1 MPPGVILAFVA
12 YGLYSC
18 CDAIIK
24 GFGST
29 LTTHEIAFWTA
40 LFSFIPAAFMRP
52 PNERWRDFWRMKHP
66 WLVNLR
72 SLAGLGGNTA
82 VIFAFTTIPLAE
94 TYSIA
99 FLAPIFIVLLSVVF
113 LKEQVGWQRWAF
125 LAMSFV
131 GVLLVVRPGFRDLQL
146 GHLAALGAAV
156 TGAVATT
163 VLRRVAPYEKRVSL
177 IGVPLGYILVANF
190 LFMLPDLRVPPL
202 EQLALM
208 LLIGLLGGTGNVIF
222 INATRLAKASEIA
235 PMQYSQIAFAL
246 TFGALFFSEYPDVI
260 AYFGLA
266 VVVVFGVFNVISDDT
281 RIRIFSRWTPGAGPA
296 TAIAEVSKPIV
307 RGADTPATPAGK
319 PGKRDTA

>member
-72 SLAGLGGNTA
+72 SIAGLAGNA
-82 VIFAFTTIPLAE
+82 AIIFAFTTIPLAE

-99 FLAPIFIVLLSVVF
+99 FMAPLFIVVLSVWF
-113 LKEQVGWQRWAF
+113 LKETVGWQRWFF

-146 GHLAALGAAV
+146 GHLAAVAAAL
-156 TGAVATT
+156 TGAISTT

-177 IGVPLGYILVANF
+177 IAVPLGYILIVNF
-190 LFMLPDLRVPPL
+190 AFMLPDLRFPPL
-202 EQLALM
+202 EQMALM

-246 TFGALFFSEYPDVI
+246 TFGALFFSEYPDQI
-260 AYFGLA
+260 AYLGLA
-266 VVVVFGVFNVISDDT
+266 VVVVFGVLNVISDET

-307 RGADTPATPAGK
+307 EDEDGAPPKSGK
-319 PGKRDTA
+319 QDAA